1 MGVVAL
7 LTVVFIF
14 GAFVIAADVGVCVI
28 FLVAAVAGGSVVFLF
43 AFLVG
48 IGGLT
53 IMCGFLLVIFVATV
67 GFLVVVGMAV
77 VVGFLSI
84 TNSASRKRHE
94 KETSHNSEDVN

>member
-1 MGVVAL
+1 MGVVAI

-14 GAFVIAADVGVCVI
+14 GGFVIVADVGICVI
-28 FLVAAVAGGSVVFLF
+28 FLVAVVGGGSVVFLF

-53 IMCGFLLVIFVATV
+53 IMCGFLLGNLVVAV
-67 GFLVVVGMAV
+67 GFLVVIGTAV

-84 TNSASRKRHE
+84 TNSASRKRYE
-94 KETSHNSEDVN
+94 KTHLTLKFW